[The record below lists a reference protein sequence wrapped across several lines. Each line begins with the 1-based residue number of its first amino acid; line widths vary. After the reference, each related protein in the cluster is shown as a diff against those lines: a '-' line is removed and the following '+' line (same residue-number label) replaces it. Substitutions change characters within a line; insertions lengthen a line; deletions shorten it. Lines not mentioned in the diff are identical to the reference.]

1 MFAAFA
7 SFNFAA
13 AQTESKMA
21 VAPAQRIDTINAA
34 TKLERVTD
42 VKSME
47 AVKTQEHAKVTPK
60 EKDTVTTKMSTSST
74 KTKMKPK
81 K

>member
-1 MFAAFA
+1 MKKIIFMFAAFA

-21 VAPAQRIDTINAA
+21 VAPAQKTDTINAA
-34 TKLERVTD
+34 NKLEKATD

-47 AVKTQEHAKVTPK
+47 AVKTQEYAKITPQP
-60 EKDTVTTKMSTSST
+60 KDKDDQNVEY
-74 KTKMKPK
+74 
-81 K
+81 